1 MKEYRLATWPELR
14 APFDRMA
21 HRRMLTDMSH
31 RHMTLEQLVDCSG
44 SRRNEV
50 RAFLAMLELRG
61 LVTLREAES
70 VRSMFGPLRLLAG
83 WLLRVLGSKHIGR

>member
-1 MKEYRLATWPELR
+1 MKEYRLAAWPELR

-31 RHMTLEQLVDCSG
+31 RHMTLGQLVECSG
-44 SRRNEV
+44 ARRNEV

-61 LVTLREAES
+61 LVTLREAKA
-70 VRSMFGPLRLLAG
+70 VRSRFDPLRPLVD
-83 WLLRVLGSKHIGR
+83 WLRRARGSRRIGR